1 MIIIFFG
8 PPGAGKGT
16 QASLLSKILNIP
28 HLSTG
33 DILRN
38 KLQDKDDLSS
48 KLKQIMDDGNLVSD
62 QILNKIVSIKLNS
75 KECSNGFIL
84 DGYPRTISQNNFLI
98 NFLEKNDLKISNIFD
113 LKVKDTK
120 IIERIKYRSSIENRE
135 DDKEDIIKNRI
146 SKYISETKPLSDFY
160 LKNYIENYHQV
171 NANQEIENIHEDI
184 LKITK
189 K

>member
-1 MIIIFFG
+1 
-8 PPGAGKGT
+8 
-16 QASLLSKILNIP
+16 
-28 HLSTG
+28 
-33 DILRN
+33 
-38 KLQDKDDLSS
+38 
-48 KLKQIMDDGNLVSD
+48 
-62 QILNKIVSIKLNS
+62 
-75 KECSNGFIL
+75 
-84 DGYPRTISQNNFLI
+84 LI